1 MSGSIKIL
9 IKNEYRR
16 LQKTIRDKIQNDR
29 FLVDLIDE
37 NIIDVILLFNYHFRD
52 MNQKNYK
59 SLINDVFEM
68 SDVEIVQ
75 EDRDKIYD
83 DIHTFVLWLLHIQA

>member
-1 MSGSIKIL
+1 
-9 IKNEYRR
+9 
-16 LQKTIRDKIQNDR
+16 
-29 FLVDLIDE
+29 
-37 NIIDVILLFNYHFRD
+37 
-52 MNQKNYK
+52 MNKKNYK
-59 SLINDVFEM
+59 ALINDVFEM

>member
-1 MSGSIKIL
+1 MSGSMKIL

-16 LQKTIRDKIQNDR
+16 LQKTVRDKIQNDR

-37 NIIDVILLFNYHFRD
+37 NVVDVILLFNYHFRD
-52 MNQKNYK
+52 MTKKNYK
-59 SLINDVFEM
+59 SLIDDVFEM
-68 SDVEIVQ
+68 SDVEVIQ

-83 DIHTFVLWLLHIQA
+83 DIHTFILWLLHIQA

>member
-52 MNQKNYK
+52 MNKKNYK
-59 SLINDVFEM
+59 ALINDVFEM

>member
-1 MSGSIKIL
+1 MSGSMKIL

-16 LQKTIRDKIQNDR
+16 LQKTVRDKIQNDR

-37 NIIDVILLFNYHFRD
+37 NVVDVILLFNYHFRD
-52 MNQKNYK
+52 MTKKNYK
-59 SLINDVFEM
+59 SLIDDVFEM
-68 SDVEIVQ
+68 SDVLVVQ

-83 DIHTFVLWLLHIQA
+83 DIHTFILWCARGC

>member
-1 MSGSIKIL
+1 MSGSMKIL

-16 LQKTIRDKIQNDR
+16 LQKTVRDKIQNDR

-37 NIIDVILLFNYHFRD
+37 NVVDVILLFNYHFRD
-52 MNQKNYK
+52 MTKKNYK
-59 SLINDVFEM
+59 SLIDDVFEM
-68 SDVEIVQ
+68 SDVVVVQ

-83 DIHTFVLWLLHIQA
+83 DIHTFILWLIHIQA